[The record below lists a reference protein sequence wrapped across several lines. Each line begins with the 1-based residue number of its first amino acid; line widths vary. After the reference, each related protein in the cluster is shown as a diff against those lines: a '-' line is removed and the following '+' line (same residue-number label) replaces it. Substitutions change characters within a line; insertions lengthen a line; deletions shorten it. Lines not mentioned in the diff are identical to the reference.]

1 MQQWDDR
8 FCQMS
13 ILHLLF
19 CYCSCVSRQVDWI
32 AKETV
37 VVPAA
42 VKSAIMETLRTNQ
55 GRLVNGELS
64 LQRNG
69 VADKL
74 IWACRI
80 SATGDDNAELV
91 LGVDTKSR

>member
-1 MQQWDDR
+1 
-8 FCQMS
+8 MS
-13 ILHLLF
+13 ILQLRF
-19 CYCSCVSRQVDWI
+19 CYCGCVSRQVNRI

-74 IWACRI
+74 I
-80 SATGDDNAELV
+80 
-91 LGVDTKSR
+91 